1 MYDKWKYIGSSAM
14 PLSLTIAL
22 AYATRQIPQ
31 AQPIARTLVMVS
43 GSTFF
48 SRIIYSLVNPNV
60 DGWRNSKN
68 RYASQVSV
76 STGVGLTTT
85 LLGSAY
91 DQTPLTKSGINVGV
105 STLGSWAVG
114 NLIWF
119 SDALVLGQRMP
130 NQMILFRTFTFSE
143 ALRGMILWLGAWR
156 LSLIHRSLHASHVH
170 DSTS

>member
-1 MYDKWKYIGSSAM
+1 MGIRFQRSFTLSIVQMHDKWKYIGSSAM

-31 AQPIARTLVMVS
+31 AQPTARTLVMVS
-43 GSTFF
+43 GSAFF

-76 STGVGLTTT
+76 STGVGLSTTI
-85 LLGSAY
+85 LGSVY
-91 DQTPLTKSGINVGV
+91 DQTPLNKSGINVGV

-119 SDALVLGQRMP
+119 SDALVLGQ
-130 NQMILFRTFTFSE
+130 NI
-143 ALRGMILWLGAWR
+143 ALQPDDL
-156 LSLIHRSLHASHVH
+156 VP
-170 DSTS
+170 DFYV

>member
-1 MYDKWKYIGSSAM
+1 MGIRFQRSFTLSIVQMHDKWKYIGSSAM

-43 GSTFF
+43 GSAFF

-76 STGVGLTTT
+76 STGVGLSTTI
-85 LLGSAY
+85 LGSVY
-91 DQTPLTKSGINVGV
+91 DQTPLNKSGINVGV

-119 SDALVLGQRMP
+119 SDALVLGQ
-130 NQMILFRTFTFSE
+130 NI
-143 ALRGMILWLGAWR
+143 ALQPDDL
-156 LSLIHRSLHASHVH
+156 VP
-170 DSTS
+170 DFYV

>member
-1 MYDKWKYIGSSAM
+1 MGIRFQRSFTLSIVQMYDKWKYIGSSAM

-85 LLGSAY
+85 LLGSVY

-119 SDALVLGQRMP
+119 SDALVLGQR
-130 NQMILFRTFTFSE
+130 I
-143 ALRGMILWLGAWR
+143 ALQPDDL
-156 LSLIHRSLHASHVH
+156 VP
-170 DSTS
+170 DFYV

>member
-1 MYDKWKYIGSSAM
+1 MGIRFQRSPEKLSIVQMYDKWKYIGSSAM

-31 AQPIARTLVMVS
+31 TQPIARTLVMVS

-76 STGVGLTTT
+76 STGVGLTTAV
-85 LLGSAY
+85 LGSVY
-91 DQTPLTKSGINVGV
+91 DQSSLNKSGINVGV

-119 SDALVLGQRMP
+119 SDALVLGQ
-130 NQMILFRTFTFSE
+130 NI
-143 ALRGMILWLGAWR
+143 ALQPDDL
-156 LSLIHRSLHASHVH
+156 VP
-170 DSTS
+170 DFYV